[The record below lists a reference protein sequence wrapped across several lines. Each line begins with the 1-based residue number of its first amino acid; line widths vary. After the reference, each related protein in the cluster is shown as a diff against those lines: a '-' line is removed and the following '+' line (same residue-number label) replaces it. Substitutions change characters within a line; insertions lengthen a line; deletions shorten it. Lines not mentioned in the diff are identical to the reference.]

1 MTTDQQT
8 SLEPLLYRVHSIYAA
23 VKVLLQCFIQ
33 FRGGGKKGG
42 KKKKRIKVQMYC
54 FVWSKT
60 KKEKEMKNK
69 LDKK

>member
-8 SLEPLLYRVHSIYAA
+8 SLELLLHRVHSIYAA

-33 FRGGGKKGG
+33 FRGEKKRG
-42 KKKKRIKVQMYC
+42 KKKRIKVQMYC

-60 KKEKEMKNK
+60 KKKEMKNK

>member
-23 VKVLLQCFIQ
+23 VKVLLHCFIQ
-33 FRGGGKKGG
+33 FRGKKKGG
-42 KKKKRIKVQMYC
+42 GRRRELRFKFIVLFGPKKKK
-54 FVWSKT
+54 
-60 KKEKEMKNK
+60 KEMKNK